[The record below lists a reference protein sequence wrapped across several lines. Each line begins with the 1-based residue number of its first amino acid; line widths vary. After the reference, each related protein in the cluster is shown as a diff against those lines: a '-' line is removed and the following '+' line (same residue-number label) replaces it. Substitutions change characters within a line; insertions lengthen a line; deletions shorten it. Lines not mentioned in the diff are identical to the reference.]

1 MIYGIVLINRR
12 SCSMKKLKNIKQ
24 ILKKY
29 NKVSLWVYFFLRV
42 LVILCMI
49 RELYRGNFENALL
62 CILSLILFL
71 LPVIVEKTF
80 KVDLPPTLEVIILV
94 FIFSAEILGEIN
106 NFYGQ
111 FPNFDD
117 ILHTINGFLAAS
129 VGFSLVY
136 LLNENTEKFH
146 LSPIFVAIVAF
157 CFSMTIGVFWE
168 FFEYGMDQF
177 VGLDM
182 QKDSYVETI
191 RTVTLDPEQSNQVV
205 TFDDISKTVLYDES
219 GNEIM
224 EISHYLDIG
233 LHDTMQDLFVN
244 FIGAFVFSVF
254 GYLYILNQK
263 QYKIAGVFLTK
274 RMKRE

>member
-1 MIYGIVLINRR
+1 
-12 SCSMKKLKNIKQ
+12 MKKLKNIKQ

-129 VGFSLVY
+129 VGFPS
-136 LLNENTEKFH
+136 
-146 LSPIFVAIVAF
+146 
-157 CFSMTIGVFWE
+157 
-168 FFEYGMDQF
+168 
-177 VGLDM
+177 
-182 QKDSYVETI
+182 
-191 RTVTLDPEQSNQVV
+191 
-205 TFDDISKTVLYDES
+205 
-219 GNEIM
+219 
-224 EISHYLDIG
+224 
-233 LHDTMQDLFVN
+233 
-244 FIGAFVFSVF
+244 FI
-254 GYLYILNQK
+254 Y
-263 QYKIAGVFLTK
+263 
-274 RMKRE
+274 